1 MLKGVNPIVSPDLV
15 HALCAMGHG
24 HTIAVVDAN
33 YPLDE
38 GKAKVIRMDGV
49 LATDI
54 LDAILSLMPV
64 ETGHEDAA
72 CQMIVDGDPDR
83 TLPILEEFETILRH
97 HEPTAPEVL
106 RIAPEDFKAR
116 AAAGFA
122 VVMSGD
128 RRVYGN
134 FLVKKGVVSG
144 RS

>member
-38 GKAKVIRMDGV
+38 GRAKVIRMDGV
-49 LATDI
+49 SATAI

-64 ETGHEDAA
+64 ETGRADAA
-72 CQMIVDGDPDR
+72 CRMIVDGDPDR
-83 TLPILEEFETILRH
+83 SLPILEEFEDILKR
-97 HEPTAPEVL
+97 HEPAVPEVL
-106 RIAPEDFKAR
+106 RIAPDAFKER
-116 AAAGFA
+116 AANGFA

-134 FLVKKGVVSG
+134 ILVTKGVVSG
-144 RS
+144 

>member
-33 YPLDE
+33 YPLDD
-38 GKAKVIRMDGV
+38 GRARVIRLDGV

-54 LDAILSLMPV
+54 LDAILSLIPV
-64 ETGHEDAA
+64 EVGQGDAA
-72 CQMIVDGDPDR
+72 CRMIVDGDPKRD
-83 TLPILEEFETILRH
+83 LPILSEFEAILHRY
-97 HEPTAPEVL
+97 EPDAPAVL
-106 RIAPEDFKAR
+106 RITPDEFKTR
-116 AAAGFA
+116 ASAGFA

-134 FLVKKGVVSG
+134 FLVKKGVVSA
-144 RS
+144 